1 MAVFLG
7 LAEPERWDL
16 PVRAVDFFAKIWLN
30 THSLGCGRLFV
41 GYGIGMEDDL
51 SQAEIE
57 QMRKFAA
64 LQKVAFGILCKWS
77 LVLSAMFIAM
87 SIVFS
92 VFLVWHFAK
101 SGHRFDAKTQ
111 LLYSPRKC
119 AHVDNMSDK
128 QLMSI
133 LERLSLKRKVGAQ
146 LNLPAEER
154 ECLSIDLEIT
164 HDRKQSNLYT
174 LTAHAPTWV
183 GVVKKVNAYAETLI
197 EEYIDY
203 RKRDLAALRD
213 SILIRKSTLQN
224 HIAEIESEETIAKG
238 KSGVA
243 SPVDTL
249 TAINALL
256 SDQRRNL
263 SMLSVQITNEEIKR
277 TKLEAEVG
285 PIGKIVM
292 ANASFIRKKSEALA
306 ALDKDIASLRELYTD
321 INPKVAGKLD
331 DRRALLEEYN
341 AFLLEKGMQNVAVED
356 LDRIEKAASDLA
368 DVMAKLDVLAESQRS
383 LQQEIAD
390 NESKSQTLISVIPV
404 LDRLKIKREDLER
417 TMRDLEDQLD
427 NIEYLEL
434 SVGSDLQQI
443 ERAGGAGDKN
453 PLSIKNF
460 ALAIAGAFVCTMV
473 VAFWILA
480 FEFVLGKV
488 RGAKELGAYG
498 DVDILGSLP
507 KEGALSADDEKD
519 VLGVVALKLC
529 NADLPKGVILVCRLP
544 GSPHQPK
551 FREVLEWSLTMAG
564 QSYCV
569 LTVVPSMGFT
579 PPEGSESLINTFCKG
594 PYCWFP
600 VANRYSFAPTELQM
614 LQADIAT
621 LREKFDGIFLL
632 MPDGLRRGGSFF
644 SQLLGVSES
653 ALLVVA
659 ADITPRSELEYVRRH
674 VIESG
679 KPMMGIVTCAS
690 AKVVLSEMEAS
701 K

>member
-1 MAVFLG
+1 
-7 LAEPERWDL
+7 
-16 PVRAVDFFAKIWLN
+16 
-30 THSLGCGRLFV
+30 
-41 GYGIGMEDDL
+41 MEDDL

-64 LQKVAFGILCKWS
+64 LQKVALGILRKWS
-77 LVLSAMFIAM
+77 LALLSLFVVI
-87 SIVFS
+87 SIGFS

-101 SGHRFDAKTQ
+101 SGHRFDARTQ

-133 LERLSLKRKVGAQ
+133 LERLSLKRKVGAK
-146 LNLPAEER
+146 LNLPIEER
-154 ECLSIDLEIT
+154 ECLDIDLTIT

-174 LTAHAPTWV
+174 LSANAPTWV
-183 GVVKKVNAYAETLI
+183 GVVKKVNTYAETLI
-197 EEYIDY
+197 DEYIGY
-203 RKRDLAALRD
+203 RKRDLEALRD

-249 TAINALL
+249 TAINSLL

-285 PIGKIVM
+285 PIGKIVT
-292 ANASFIRKKSEALA
+292 ANAPYIRKKSEALA
-306 ALDKDIASLRELYTD
+306 ALDKDIAALREVYTD
-321 INPKVAGKLD
+321 INPKVAGKLE

-341 AFLLEKGMQNVAVED
+341 SFLQEKGMQNVAVED

-383 LQQEIAD
+383 LKQEIAD
-390 NESKSQTLISVIPV
+390 NENKSQTLISVIPV

-427 NIEYLEL
+427 NIEYLEM

-453 PLSIKNF
+453 PLSVKNF
-460 ALAIAGAFVCTMV
+460 ALAIAGAFVCTLV
-473 VAFWILA
+473 LAFWILA
-480 FEFVLGKV
+480 FEFVFGKV

-498 DVDILGSLP
+498 DVDVLGSLP
-507 KEGALSADDEKD
+507 KEGILKDEDEKD

-529 NADLPKGVILVCRLP
+529 NVDLPKRVVLVCRLP
-544 GSPHQPK
+544 GSPSQPK
-551 FREVLEWSLTMAG
+551 FKEALEWSLTMAG
-564 QSYCV
+564 QSYCA
-569 LTVVPSMGFT
+569 LNVVPSVGFT
-579 PPEGSESLINTFCKG
+579 PPEGCKALINTFCKG
-594 PYCWFP
+594 SQCWFP

-614 LQADIAT
+614 LQADIST
-621 LREKFDGIFLL
+621 LHETYDGIFLF

-644 SQLLGVSES
+644 SQLLGVCES
-653 ALLVVA
+653 AILEVA

-674 VIESG
+674 VMESG

-690 AKVVLSEMEAS
+690 AKVVHSEMEAS

>member
-1 MAVFLG
+1 
-7 LAEPERWDL
+7 
-16 PVRAVDFFAKIWLN
+16 
-30 THSLGCGRLFV
+30 
-41 GYGIGMEDDL
+41 MEDDL

-341 AFLLEKGMQNVAVED
+341 AFLQEKGMQNVAVED

-579 PPEGSESLINTFCKG
+579 PPEGCESLINTFCKG